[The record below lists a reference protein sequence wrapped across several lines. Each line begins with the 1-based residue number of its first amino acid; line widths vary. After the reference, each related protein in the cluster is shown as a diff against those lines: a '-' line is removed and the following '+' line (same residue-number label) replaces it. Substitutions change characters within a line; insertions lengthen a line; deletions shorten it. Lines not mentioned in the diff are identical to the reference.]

1 MVYVDPV
8 VFCSFFDLKTFQSFQ
23 LTSKDSLERLNT
35 HQIAFLVKLRREHG
49 EVLYPRLLSTTLPVL
64 NDREVI
70 GLFKYETN
78 VDCFKTTRVLLQYY
92 KKNSVIHRGLL
103 GEVAK
108 REDCKSHFLRMIT
121 STPRHVF
128 LLKDVLE
135 QVTKGGFITYFAGTN
150 PKKWTQCVDTMWETV
165 ALYGNTAAAK
175 ALLQANM
182 NASNPCKYIKLAMEH
197 EHSGYTLCQHG
208 HCNRYSHQEFL
219 QIMSEQVANFQHRGF
234 HYPEALHTMQNYDS
248 EEYLDVEYSDDD
260 FLPFIDYL
268 DEDSDE
274 DI

>member
-35 HQIAFLVKLRREHG
+35 HRIALLVKLRREHG

-64 NDREVI
+64 SDREVI
-70 GLFKYETN
+70 GLFKYETK
-78 VDCFKTTRVLLQYY
+78 VDCFKTTRVLIEYY
-92 KKNSVIHRGLL
+92 KRNSVIHRGVL

-108 REDCKSHFLRMIT
+108 REECKSHFLRMIT
-121 STPRHVF
+121 STPHHLF
-128 LLKDVLE
+128 LLNDVLE
-135 QVTKGGFITYFAGTN
+135 QVTRDDLITYFAGTN

-175 ALLQANM
+175 ALLQANLHT
-182 NASNPCKYIKLAMEH
+182 SNPFNLIELAKQH

-208 HCNRYSHQEFL
+208 HCNRYLHHAFSQF
-219 QIMSEQVANFQHRGF
+219 MSEHVVNFQQRGL
-234 HYPEALHTMQNYDS
+234 HYPQALHTMQNYES
-248 EEYLDVEYSDDD
+248 EEYVDIDYSDDD

>member
-1 MVYVDPV
+1 MIYVDPV
-8 VFCSFFDLKTFQSFQ
+8 VFCSFFDLQTFQRFQ

-64 NDREVI
+64 NDREVMR
-70 GLFKYETN
+70 LFKYETK

-92 KKNSVIHRGLL
+92 RKKSVIHRGLL
-103 GEVAK
+103 GEVVK
-108 REDCKSHFLRMIT
+108 REEYKSHFLRMIA
-121 STPRHVF
+121 STPRHLF
-128 LLKDVLE
+128 ILKDVLKE
-135 QVTKGGFITYFAGTN
+135 VTKGGLITYFAKNN

-175 ALLQANM
+175 ALLKANM
-182 NASNPCKYIKLAMEH
+182 NASNPFNLIKLATQH

-208 HCNRYSHQEFL
+208 HCNRYSHQAFA
-219 QIMSEQVANFQHRGF
+219 QFVSEHVVTFQHHGL
-234 HYPEALHTMQNYDS
+234 HYPQALHTMQNYDS
-248 EEYLDVEYSDDD
+248 EEYVDVEYSDEDL
-260 FLPFIDYL
+260 LPFIDYL